1 MKKGDNKPLPR
12 LIKGSSTYKL
22 VIPAKVEEKI
32 RYLQR
37 KYPSTEWSGV
47 LFTTHEGNF
56 EDNNLVITCQ
66 DIYPMDLG
74 NATFTEYSMD
84 ETVAGYIAENIELFS
99 CDLGLVH
106 SHHTMSTF
114 FSGTDTNTL
123 REEGNERNCFVSL
136 IVNNAGTYN
145 AAVTRKIQTK
155 TEVVKKSLGTSYQFF
170 GEGAVKTDEDPM
182 TETTEIVDDEVI
194 EYFMLDIEKE
204 EVNNPL
210 DYLDARFAEIEK
222 RKAEAP
228 KQWSIPQ
235 WKDGSTSVQ
244 KNWWDRNEPEKEL
257 DFNTYLNKTK
267 TQEPFLFKEDETYG
281 AEDVETVWESN
292 EEEIHKCVVQMI
304 TCSFIVDSKKIDLKQ
319 WVTRHMANKYKE
331 IFIEP
336 ELFDNWC
343 DFVVDFVL
351 DRYYQQYGILSA
363 NDVDVFIACTAGA
376 IRDELE
382 QYAGISGVDSYISG
396 YIDALERHIFN

>member
-1 MKKGDNKPLPR
+1 MQIESKKFLPQ

-22 VIPAKVEEKI
+22 IVPAKVEEKI

-56 EDNNLVITCQ
+56 EDGNLVITCQ

-74 NATFTEYSMD
+74 NATFTEYKMD
-84 ETVAGYIAENIELFS
+84 ETVAGFMAENIELFN
-99 CDLGLVH
+99 CDLGLIH

-114 FSGTDTNTL
+114 FSGTDTQTL
-123 REEGNERNCFVSL
+123 KEEGNEKNCFVSL
-136 IVNNAGTYN
+136 IVNNAGTYS
-145 AAVTRKIQTK
+145 AAITRKVQTK
-155 TEVVKKSLGTSYQFF
+155 TEVVKKSLGTSYEFF
-170 GEGAVKTDEDPM
+170 GEGAVSTDEDPM
-182 TETTEIVDDEVI
+182 TETTEVIDDEVI
-194 EYFMLDIEKE
+194 EYFMLDVEKE
-204 EVNNPL
+204 DVSNPL

-222 RKAEAP
+222 KKAETP
-228 KQWSIPQ
+228 KQWSVPQ
-235 WKDGSTSVQ
+235 WKDGSTYTHN
-244 KNWWDRNEPEKEL
+244 NWWDNKEMPKFPASEKV
-257 DFNTYLNKTK
+257 K
-267 TQEPFLFKEDETYG
+267 EPFLFKEDETYG

-351 DRYYQQYGILSA
+351 DRYYQSHGLLSE
-363 NDVDVFIACTAGA
+363 DVDVFIACTAGA
-376 IRDELE
+376 IRDELD
-382 QYAGISGVDSYISG
+382 QYAGISGVEKYISG
-396 YIDALERHIFN
+396 YVDALERHIFN